1 MLIMGQCTQRL
12 KDKLKQDILW
22 STVDATPENPINL
35 KNLIRRVVLKQSGT
49 DQYPWAMLHKADMAI
64 KNLCQGNLTDHQWV
78 EQMQTRWEM
87 AKSVS
92 VEQFSTVWAE
102 YCVQK
107 KFSDDYDN
115 LTIDQQS
122 QVHDEAEERY
132 IVCLPHGSELWI
144 TAQALQSFLQE
155 DFAKK
160 IDHYPKTIQEAETYL
175 DKFPKKTPP
184 AMTSEGTA
192 FAQKGA
198 KGKGGDKDA
207 NNKNTK
213 GEVKPYY
220 KKLFANKECFTCG
233 KLGHS
238 AESCLNLSG
247 DNSTK
252 SSS

>member
-1 MLIMGQCTQRL
+1 LVEYR
-12 KDKLKQDILW
+12 
-22 STVDATPENPINL
+22 STGPTGYKKYTLSV
-35 KNLIRRVVLKQSGT
+35 IRRT
-49 DQYPWAMLHKADMAI
+49 
-64 KNLCQGNLTDHQWV
+64 
-78 EQMQTRWEM
+78 
-87 AKSVS
+87 
-92 VEQFSTVWAE
+92 
-102 YCVQK
+102 
-107 KFSDDYDN
+107 
-115 LTIDQQS
+115 
-122 QVHDEAEERY
+122 
-132 IVCLPHGSELWI
+132 
-144 TAQALQSFLQE
+144 
-155 DFAKK
+155 K
-160 IDHYPKTIQEAETYL
+160 IQPKTIQEAETYL